1 MTSKLDRD
9 LSKREV
15 AYLMRVNKS
24 GRMGIRLSTLAR
36 ELSVAPPSA
45 LEEVRHL
52 EAKGFLRN
60 VRGRITLTE
69 KGKSTTEAIRITHL
83 SFETVLTRLGV
94 PIQEACRST
103 HDFDFA
109 VPRELADKV
118 YEAIGRPDRCPKGEL
133 EC

>member
-1 MTSKLDRD
+1 MTSKPDRD

-15 AYLMRVNKS
+15 AYLRRVSRS
-24 GRMGIRLSTLAR
+24 GRVGIRLSALAR

-52 EAKGFLRN
+52 EAKGLLRN
-60 VRGRITLTE
+60 TGGRITLTKE
-69 KGKSTTEAIRITHL
+69 GRRMTEAIRKTHL

-94 PIQEACRST
+94 PIQEACRSI

-109 VPRELADKV
+109 VPQELADRV
-118 YEAIGRPDRCPKGEL
+118 YEAIGRPDKCPKGEL